1 MSNPQDPYQQQ
12 PADYSQQQYPQQPYQ
27 QYPQPQYQGYVAP
40 KKAFD
45 LAKVVTIAGW
55 VVLGL
60 YALNYLYTLTQD
72 DDFGGD
78 FADRLFGG
86 MTTLGQGIFWSGA
99 LLAIGV
105 WLARQQE
112 SA

>member
-1 MSNPQDPYQQQ
+1 MSNPQDPYAQQP
-12 PADYSQQQYPQQPYQ
+12 PADYSQQQYPQQ
-27 QYPQPQYQGYVAP
+27 QYQGYVAP
-40 KKAFD
+40 KKSFD

-60 YALNYLYTLTQD
+60 YALNYLYSLTQD
-72 DDFGGD
+72 DDFGPD